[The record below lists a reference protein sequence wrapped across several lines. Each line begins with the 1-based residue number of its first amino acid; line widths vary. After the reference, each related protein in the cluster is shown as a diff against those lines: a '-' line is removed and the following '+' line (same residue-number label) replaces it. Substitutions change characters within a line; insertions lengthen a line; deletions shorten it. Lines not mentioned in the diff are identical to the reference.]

1 MCEGL
6 NLVLL
11 LCLVNLQKRFD
22 TFFHLQLR
30 GSVRKTNR
38 KKTPGAIKKEFQESI
53 LEVSEEEN
61 ANLNE
66 AVENMK
72 SLNEGISLIQ
82 NNKNLLKGAKK
93 KIININGNQGDLL
106 KRYKEEDKFFDCVG
120 LSKSN
125 IYFKMRLFKFLC
137 IFPVLKNS
145 TLTPSYFKSNL
156 KQTKKVCK
164 ANVDIF
170 DK

>member
-1 MCEGL
+1 M
-6 NLVLL
+6 
-11 LCLVNLQKRFD
+11 
-22 TFFHLQLR
+22 
-30 GSVRKTNR
+30 RKTNR

-106 KRYKEEDKFFDCVG
+106 KRYKEEDKFFDCAG
-120 LSKSN
+120 ISKSN
-125 IYFKMRLFKFLC
+125 IYFKMRLFNFY
-137 IFPVLKNS
+137 V
-145 TLTPSYFKSNL
+145 NL
-156 KQTKKVCK
+156 QC
-164 ANVDIF
+164 
-170 DK
+170 

>member
-82 NNKNLLKGAKK
+82 NNKNLLKGANKK
-93 KIININGNQGDLL
+93 TININGNQGDLL
-106 KRYKEEDKFFDCVG
+106 KRYKEEDKFFDCAG
-120 LSKSN
+120 ISKSI
-125 IYFKMRLFKFLC
+125 IYFKMRLFNFY
-137 IFPVLKNS
+137 V
-145 TLTPSYFKSNL
+145 NL
-156 KQTKKVCK
+156 QC
-164 ANVDIF
+164 
-170 DK
+170 

>member
-72 SLNEGISLIQ
+72 SLKEGISLIQ
-82 NNKNLLKGAKK
+82 NNKNLLKGANK

-106 KRYKEEDKFFDCVG
+106 KRYKEEDKFFDCAG
-120 LSKSN
+120 ISKSN
-125 IYFKMRLFKFLC
+125 IYFKMRLFNFY
-137 IFPVLKNS
+137 V
-145 TLTPSYFKSNL
+145 NL
-156 KQTKKVCK
+156 QC
-164 ANVDIF
+164 
-170 DK
+170 

>member
-22 TFFHLQLR
+22 TFFQLQLR

-82 NNKNLLKGAKK
+82 NNKNLLKGANK

-106 KRYKEEDKFFDCVG
+106 KRYKEEDKFFDCAG
-120 LSKSN
+120 ISKSN
-125 IYFKMRLFKFLC
+125 IYFKMRLFNFY
-137 IFPVLKNS
+137 V
-145 TLTPSYFKSNL
+145 NL
-156 KQTKKVCK
+156 QC
-164 ANVDIF
+164 
-170 DK
+170 